1 MIYDCFTFYNELDM
15 LNFRFDYLYDVVD
28 YFVLVEANYS
38 HKGNRKKLFYGDN
51 KELFKK
57 YEKKIIHI
65 IVDDMPNTEN
75 AWDNEKFQ
83 RKCINRGLMKTKI
96 KNDDIIIISDVDEI
110 PDRNTILNTKTL
122 DDEVFILRQ
131 NMYYY
136 NIFTKQYL
144 SWTAAKICNYKV
156 FCDYNSDA
164 SRIRLLENY
173 RFGEGKKL
181 KKINNGGWHFSYF
194 GTPQMIKD
202 KINTIVEGEP
212 LWKKM
217 YNKPIST
224 DIISIKIKEGKD
236 LYGRRIRFNQINPEN
251 NNYLPE
257 GYEKYNILLM
267 K

>member
-1 MIYDCFTFYNELDM
+1 
-15 LNFRFDYLYDVVD
+15 
-28 YFVLVEANYS
+28 
-38 HKGNRKKLFYGDN
+38 
-51 KELFKK
+51 
-57 YEKKIIHI
+57 
-65 IVDDMPNTEN
+65 
-75 AWDNEKFQ
+75 
-83 RKCINRGLMKTKI
+83 MKTKI

-136 NIFTKQYL
+136 NIYTKQYL

-224 DIISIKIKEGKD
+224 DIISNKIKEGKD